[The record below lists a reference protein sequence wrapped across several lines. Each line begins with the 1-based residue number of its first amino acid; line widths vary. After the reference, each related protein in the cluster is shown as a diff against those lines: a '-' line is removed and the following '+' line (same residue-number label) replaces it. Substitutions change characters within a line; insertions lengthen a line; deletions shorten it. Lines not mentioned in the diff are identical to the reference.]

1 MNISKHILRGTQLN
15 TTNLNEIG
23 KILDAEFELRM
34 FKIYIG
40 INYHSFNNH
49 TSVYAREL
57 KARKKKSVHE
67 SYIMQKSNTPKRTK
81 SSQNF
86 RTGIIEMFLLFLIS

>member
-1 MNISKHILRGTQLN
+1 MNIGQHILRGPQLN
-15 TTNLNEIG
+15 TTNLNEVG

-34 FKIYIG
+34 FKINIG

-67 SYIMQKSNTPKRTK
+67 SYIMQKIKYSKK
-81 SSQNF
+81 D
-86 RTGIIEMFLLFLIS
+86 